1 MKKRSS
7 IFLSMLATAVITVGC
22 GPSDA
27 TINTKVKE
35 KLAADDTVKAALID
49 ASTQKKVVTLSG
61 TVDSQAVKDRAIT
74 VAHQV
79 DGVTDVVDQV
89 TVRPQTPGPD
99 TGHEMMKKGMKME
112 DMAHGSGGKHN

>member
-7 IFLSMLATAVITVGC
+7 IFVSLLAAMVIIVGC

-27 TINTKVKE
+27 TINEKVKA
-35 KLAADDTVKAALID
+35 KLAADDTVKAAPID

-61 TVDSQAVKDRAIT
+61 TVDSQAMKDRAIT

-112 DMAHGSGGKHN
+112 DMPHGSGGKHN